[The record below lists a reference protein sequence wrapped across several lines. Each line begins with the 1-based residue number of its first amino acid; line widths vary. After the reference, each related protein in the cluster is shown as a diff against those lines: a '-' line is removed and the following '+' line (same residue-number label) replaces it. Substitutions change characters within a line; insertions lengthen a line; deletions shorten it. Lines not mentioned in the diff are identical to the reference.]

1 MPFDLP
7 LHVHYLERG
16 LLTDGEFCFLQS
28 LDYYR
33 EEYQRGDLTIISGCD
48 TTQRAGR
55 CHICWKPLPRG
66 APKFWSRTVGWVHFC
81 IDCKTKI
88 LILTSCK

>member
-1 MPFDLP
+1 MSFDLP

-16 LLTDGEFCFLQS
+16 LLTVHEFCFLQS

-33 EEYQRGDLTIISGCD
+33 NEYQRGELTVVSGCD

-55 CHICWKPLPRG
+55 CHACGEFIPRG
-66 APKFWSRTVGWVHFC
+66 APKFWSRSIGWVHFC
-81 IDCKTKI
+81 EDCATKI
-88 LILTSCK
+88 CKDVK